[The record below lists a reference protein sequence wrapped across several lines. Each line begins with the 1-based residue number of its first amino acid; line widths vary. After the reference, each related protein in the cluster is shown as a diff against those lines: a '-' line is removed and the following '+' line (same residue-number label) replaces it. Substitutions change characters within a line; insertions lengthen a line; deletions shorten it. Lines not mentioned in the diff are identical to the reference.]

1 MKKGEKLTI
10 ARLKACCAGIRDPRR
25 ESGNFKYALLDV
37 LVIIILAVISGSEG
51 WGEIY
56 EYAVCKEKWLRE
68 FLELKRGIPK
78 ADVYRRVL
86 AALNPRALEEVYRS
100 WVSEYVG
107 SCCHKQVAIDGKT
120 SRGTYK
126 PGCAK
131 DRLHMVSAWVRE
143 DGISLGQIRTAEKSN
158 EITAIP
164 ELLEALEV
172 TGAVVTIDAMGC
184 QKAIASKIV
193 ERKANYILCVK
204 ENQARLKED
213 ISDYF
218 AWAQTDPMERRQL
231 EEYVHVEKSHGRI
244 VRRRTVISHE
254 VSWCTWRSDWANL
267 STLIMVTRKVVFA
280 NEESHE
286 TAYYISDLSGT
297 PEAFGHMIRGHWSIE
312 NSLHWM
318 LDVSFREDAS
328 LIHAGFAA
336 ENLALIRK
344 IALAYLKRDKSKK
357 IGVKAKQKIAGWD
370 NDFAASLIC

>member
-10 ARLKACCAGIRDPRR
+10 ARLKECCAGIRDPRR
-25 ESGNFKYALLDV
+25 ERGNFKYALLDV

-56 EYAVCKEKWLRE
+56 EYAVCKEKWLRG

-78 ADVYRRVL
+78 PDVYRRVL

-107 SCCHKQVAIDGKT
+107 SCWHKQVAIDGKT

-126 PGCAK
+126 PGCAQE
-131 DRLHMVSAWVRE
+131 RLHMVSAWVRE

-164 ELLEALEV
+164 ELLEALDV

-184 QKAIASKIV
+184 QRAIASKIV
-193 ERKANYILCVK
+193 QRKASYILCVK
-204 ENQARLKED
+204 ENQPRLKED

-267 STLIMVTRKVVFA
+267 STLIMVRASNIGNTSESKTGEAIVRGRVEICEA
-280 NEESHE
+280 N
-286 TAYYISDLSGT
+286 TAR
-297 PEAFGHMIRGHWSIE
+297 P
-312 NSLHWM
+312 
-318 LDVSFREDAS
+318 
-328 LIHAGFAA
+328 
-336 ENLALIRK
+336 
-344 IALAYLKRDKSKK
+344 
-357 IGVKAKQKIAGWD
+357 
-370 NDFAASLIC
+370 